1 MRCRHCQSDNP
12 DLSRFCD
19 NCGESLAPVCPGC
32 GTPAR
37 AGARFCGQCGTRLSS
52 TGPGGA
58 KPAEAPPPP
67 SAPTQMPTQM
77 QKQMQTQAAAP
88 TALTRHIDE
97 GERKLVT
104 VLFADI
110 RGSTSLIEA
119 MDPEQAMGLLD
130 PAVQA
135 MAAAVQ
141 RFGGTVN
148 RVQGDG
154 IMALFGAPV
163 ASEDHAVRACLAAQ
177 AILTDIAALHAE
189 LEVRVGLN
197 SGDVVIRS
205 VGHDPSDY
213 DAVGVTVHLA
223 HRMETTAKPG
233 TVCLTGRTAL
243 LAHGTVD
250 LENLGAQRIAGIAEP
265 VEVFRLISAH
275 ERPAWDVR
283 AAAGTMTRF
292 VGRESELQMMESA
305 LGRAWLGRGQVVT
318 LTADAGI
325 GKSRLVHEFLSRLAP
340 GAWTLVRAAGISHG
354 EGTPYRLAADI
365 LRAWL
370 GVQRSDARAD
380 VARKLTQA
388 RLLLGLSDASE
399 AAPLESLLDLPVS
412 DPEWAGLPA
421 EMRRERMLPALRMV
435 MLRES
440 SVRPLMLLVE
450 DLHWSDP
457 QSETLID
464 GLVDGLGGAR
474 MLVLVTTRPSRRPNW
489 ATRGNRSYCVGLQ
502 LGPLDAQ
509 AADALLAEL
518 LAPGPE
524 LAELRARIIAQADG
538 TPLFLEELSRALIE
552 QGVVV
557 AEPSSL
563 RLTRSMKEVQ
573 IPASVQAIVANRIDQ
588 LGGEPRRLL
597 QVAAVIGKDVPRDI
611 LTAVAD
617 LSETMLSIN
626 LSVLQAAEFIYEISR
641 LAGPD
646 YTFKHALT
654 QAVAYEGMLRR
665 QRRDLHARVLGVM
678 EALAADR
685 ADELTEVLA
694 DHAIRG
700 EIWNRA
706 SALTAR
712 AGARANARSAWP
724 DAVRFLDQALECLQK
739 LPETPETLT
748 LAVDVRLGLRV
759 ALAPMMQLT
768 RVRQVIAE
776 ASTIAERLGDMS
788 RIVRVDINQCL
799 FLSQEGNLGKAI
811 EAGRRARSV
820 ARLLGDPSAQVSC
833 AFALGQ
839 TLWFAGDFT
848 EARSVMEECLP
859 LVRGEMRLFNTGTTG
874 TASVLLLTCLSKTYA
889 LLGEFDRAFAL
900 AEENIAIAQ
909 ETRKPYDLSY
919 ALVAKGFAH
928 LLADQ
933 PTAAIEALE
942 AALTAG
948 RAAQIGI
955 MIPSIARYLGR
966 AYVQTGRVTEAHRLL
981 AEALKTAR
989 ASDMV
994 MLIAWLGIASAQA
1007 CAHDGDFAAART
1019 HLEDSLTLSRTHG
1032 FRPSEALCLML
1043 SAELHLAHE
1052 THDAAHEAL
1061 ALADALVAG
1070 MGMAAV
1076 HPALR
1081 AIRGRIGM
1089 VAG

>member
-12 DLSRFCD
+12 DQSRFCD
-19 NCGESLAPVCPGC
+19 HCGTSLALSCAAC
-32 GTPAR
+32 GAVAR
-37 AGARFCGQCGTRLSS
+37 AGARFCGQCGARM
-52 TGPGGA
+52 PGDA
-58 KPAEAPPPP
+58 QDPPA
-67 SAPTQMPTQM
+67 
-77 QKQMQTQAAAP
+77 AAAP
-88 TALTRHIDE
+88 AAPTPAAPPAPPSALTRHIDE

-110 RGSTSLIEA
+110 RGSTALIEA
-119 MDPEQAMGLLD
+119 MDPEQAMSLLD

-177 AILTDIAALHAE
+177 AIVVDIAALHAE

-205 VGHDPSDY
+205 VGQDPSDY

-223 HRMETTAKPG
+223 HRMETTARPG

-250 LENLGAQRIAGIAEP
+250 LEKLGVQPVAGIAGP

-292 VGRESELQMMESA
+292 VGRQSELQLMDSA
-305 LGRAWLGRGQVVT
+305 MGRAWLGRGQVVT
-318 LTADAGI
+318 LTADAGV
-325 GKSRLVHEFLSRLAP
+325 GKSRLVHEFLKRLAP
-340 GAWTLVRAAGISHG
+340 GAWTLIRAAGISHG

-388 RLLLGLSDASE
+388 RLLLGLSDPGE
-399 AAPLESLLDLPVS
+399 AAPLESLLDLPVG
-412 DPEWAGLPA
+412 DPDWAGLAA
-421 EMRRERMLPALRMV
+421 EIRRERMLPALRMV

-440 SVRPLMLLVE
+440 AVRPLMLLVE

-457 QSETLID
+457 QSETLLD
-464 GLVDGLGGAR
+464 ALVDGLGGAR
-474 MLVLVTTRPSRRPNW
+474 LLMLVTTRPVRRPNW

-502 LGPLDAQ
+502 LGPLET
-509 AADALLAEL
+509 AAAESLLSEL

-538 TPLFLEELSRALIE
+538 TPLFLEELSRALVE

-563 RLTRSMKEVQ
+563 RLTRSMTEVQ

-588 LGGEPRRLL
+588 LEGEPRRLL
-597 QVAAVIGKDVPRDI
+597 QVAAVIGKEVPRDI

-617 LSETMLSIN
+617 LSETMLAAN
-626 LSVLQAAEFIYEISR
+626 LAVLQAAEFIYEISR

-665 QRRDLHARVLGVM
+665 QRRELHARVLGVM

-700 EIWNRA
+700 EVWSRA
-706 SALTAR
+706 AVLAAR
-712 AGARANARSAWP
+712 AGARATARSAWQ
-724 DAVRFLDQALECLQK
+724 DAVRFYDQALDALGR
-739 LPETPETLT
+739 LPETPETL
-748 LAVDVRLGLRV
+748 AGGVDVRLGLRV
-759 ALAPMMQLT
+759 ALAPLMQQT
-768 RVRQVIAE
+768 RLRRIVAE
-776 ASTIAERLGDMS
+776 ASALAERLGDLPRML
-788 RIVRVDINQCL
+788 RVDISRCIVA
-799 FLSQEGNLGKAI
+799 SQDGLLPQAI
-811 EAGRRARSV
+811 EAGRRAQSV
-820 ARLLGDPSAQVSC
+820 ARTLGDAAAQLSG

-839 TLWFAGDFT
+839 TLWFAGDFA
-848 EARSVMEECLP
+848 EGIAVMSECLP
-859 LVRGEMRLFNTGTTG
+859 MVRGPMRLFNTGTTG

-889 LLGEFDRAFAL
+889 LLGRFDQAVAL
-900 AEENIAIAQ
+900 ARENLGIAE
-909 ETRKPYDLSY
+909 ETRKPYDITY
-919 ALVAKGFAH
+919 AHLAIGFAR
-928 LLADQ
+928 LLAGQ
-933 PTAAIEALE
+933 PSEAIVSLETALQ
-942 AALTAG
+942 AG
-948 RAAQIGI
+948 RAAQINI
-955 MIPSIARYLGR
+955 LIPSVARYLGR
-966 AYVQTGRVTEAHRLL
+966 AYAQVGRLTEARVLMS
-981 AEALKTAR
+981 EALDHAQ
-989 ASDMV
+989 AADMV
-994 MLIAWLGIASAQA
+994 MLVAWCGLAAAQA
-1007 CAHDGDFAAART
+1007 HARDGD
-1019 HLEDSLTLSRTHG
+1019 LEGAGEMLESSLALAGRHG
-1032 FRPSEALCLML
+1032 FRPAAALGWMQMAELQLALRDRAAAAAALASAEALVQDLGM
-1043 SAELHLAHE
+1043 SFAVADLA
-1052 THDAAHEAL
+1052 AL
-1061 ALADALVAG
+1061 ARRLDGL
-1070 MGMAAV
+1070 
-1076 HPALR
+1076 PA
-1081 AIRGRIGM
+1081 
-1089 VAG
+1089 

>member
-1 MRCRHCQSDNP
+1 MRCRHCQSENP

-19 NCGESLAPVCPGC
+19 HCGRSLAVVCAAC
-32 GTPAR
+32 GTPGR
-37 AGARFCGQCGTRLSS
+37 SGARFCGQCGTRL
-52 TGPGGA
+52 GA
-58 KPAEAPPPP
+58 EPPAPSPPP
-67 SAPTQMPTQM
+67 AP
-77 QKQMQTQAAAP
+77 
-88 TALTRHIDE
+88 ALYRHIDE

-110 RGSTSLIEA
+110 RGSTALIEA
-119 MDPEQAMGLLD
+119 MDPEQAMSLLD

-135 MAAAVQ
+135 MVAAVQ

-177 AILTDIAALHAE
+177 AIVADIGLLHAE

-205 VGHDPSDY
+205 VGQDPSDY

-223 HRMETTAKPG
+223 HRMETTARPG
-233 TVCLTGRTAL
+233 TVCLTARTAL

-250 LENLGAQRIAGIAEP
+250 LENLGPRQIAGIAEP

-283 AAAGTMTRF
+283 AASGTMTRF
-292 VGRESELQMMESA
+292 VGRESELQLMEAA

-325 GKSRLVHEFLSRLAP
+325 GKSRLVHEFFKRLPP
-340 GAWTLVRAAGISHG
+340 GSWTMVRAAGISHG

-388 RLLLGLSDASE
+388 RLLLGLSDPVE
-399 AAPLESLLDLPVS
+399 TAPLESLLDLPVS
-412 DPEWAGLPA
+412 DADWAKLPA
-421 EMRRERMLPALRMV
+421 EQRRERMLPALRQV

-440 SVRPLMLLVE
+440 AVRPLLLLVE

-457 QSETLID
+457 QSETLIEA
-464 GLVDGLGGAR
+464 LVDGLGGAR
-474 MLVLVTTRPSRRPNW
+474 MLVLVTTRPNRRPGW

-502 LGPLDAQ
+502 LGPLENDA
-509 AADALLAEL
+509 AEALLREL

-563 RLTRSMKEVQ
+563 RLTRSMTEVQ
-573 IPASVQAIVANRIDQ
+573 IPASVQAILANRIDQ
-588 LGGEPRRLL
+588 LDAEPRRLL

-611 LTAVAD
+611 LEAVAD
-617 LSETMLSIN
+617 LSETMLALN
-626 LSVLQAAEFIYEISR
+626 LAVLQAAEFIYEISR
-641 LAGPD
+641 LARPD

-654 QAVAYEGMLRR
+654 QTVAYEGMLRR

-700 EIWNRA
+700 EVWDRA
-706 SALTAR
+706 AALAAR
-712 AGARANARSAWP
+712 AGARANGRSAWP
-724 DAVRFLDQALECLQK
+724 DAVRFFDSALACLRH
-739 LPETPETLT
+739 LPETPQT
-748 LAVDVRLGLRV
+748 LALSIDVRLGLRV
-759 ALAPMMQLT
+759 ALAPMMQLA
-768 RVRQVIAE
+768 RVREVVAE
-776 ASTIAERLGDMS
+776 ASLLAERLGDIS
-788 RIVRVDINQCL
+788 RILRVDINRCL
-799 FLSQEGNLGKAI
+799 FLSQEGHLTQAI
-811 EAGRRARSV
+811 EAGRRAQDA
-820 ARLLGDPSAQVSC
+820 ARTLGDASAQVSC

-839 TLWFAGDFT
+839 TLWFAGAFG
-848 EARSVMEECLP
+848 EAAAVMEEVLP
-859 LVRGEMRLFNTGTTG
+859 LVRGEMRLFNAGTTG
-874 TASVLLLTCLSKTYA
+874 TALVLLLTCLSKTYA
-889 LLGEFDRAFAL
+889 LQGDFERAFAL
-900 AEENIAIAQ
+900 AEENIDIAE

-919 ALVAKGFAH
+919 ARLAKGFAH
-928 LLADQ
+928 LLSNE
-933 PTAAIEALE
+933 PTEAIVVLE
-942 AALTAG
+942 AALAAG
-948 RAAQIGI
+948 RAAQIDI
-955 MIPSIARYLGR
+955 LIPSVARYLGR
-966 AYVQTGRVTEAHRLL
+966 AYVQTGRV
-981 AEALKTAR
+981 AEAQGLLVEALRTAR

-994 MLIAWLGIASAQA
+994 MLIAWLGIAGAQA
-1007 CAHDGDFAAART
+1007 HAQAGDDAAART
-1019 HLEDSLTLSRTHG
+1019 ALSDSLALSRMHG
-1032 FRPSEALCLML
+1032 FRPSEALGLL
-1043 SAELHLAHE
+1043 LRAELDLGRGAA
-1052 THDAAHEAL
+1052 DAAASALAEAEAL
-1061 ALADALVAG
+1061 VRE
-1070 MGMAAV
+1070 MRMAAV
-1076 HPALR
+1076 EPALHELRRR
-1081 AIRGRIGM
+1081 AAALVG
-1089 VAG
+1089 

>member
-1 MRCRHCQSDNP
+1 MRCRHCKSDNP
-12 DLSRFCD
+12 DPSRFCD
-19 NCGESLAPVCPGC
+19 NCGESLALACSAC
-32 GTPAR
+32 RTIAR
-37 AGARFCGQCGTRLSS
+37 AGARFCGNCGTRLAAD
-52 TGPGGA
+52 T
-58 KPAEAPPPP
+58 PPPP
-67 SAPTQMPTQM
+67 PPPPPPT
-77 QKQMQTQAAAP
+77 
-88 TALTRHIDE
+88 LYRHIDE

-135 MAAAVQ
+135 MVGAVQ

-177 AILTDIAALHAE
+177 AILAAIAGLHAE

-205 VGHDPSDY
+205 VGQDPSDY

-223 HRMETTAKPG
+223 HRMETAAKPG

-243 LAHGTVD
+243 MAHGTVD
-250 LENLGAQRIAGIAEP
+250 LENLGPRQIAGIAEP
-265 VEVFRLISAH
+265 VEVFRLLSAY

-292 VGRESELQMMESA
+292 VGRDSELQLMESA

-325 GKSRLVHEFLSRLAP
+325 GKSRLVHEFLKKLTP
-340 GAWTLVRAAGISHG
+340 GAWTMIRAAGISHG

-388 RLLLGLSDASE
+388 LLLLGLSDTAE
-399 AAPLESLLDLPVS
+399 AAPLESLLDLPVT
-412 DPEWAGLPA
+412 DPDWATLSA
-421 EMRRERMLPALRMV
+421 EMRRERMLPSLRQV

-440 SVRPLMLLVE
+440 AVRPLLLLIE
-450 DLHWSDP
+450 DLHWSDR
-457 QSETLID
+457 QSETLVEA
-464 GLVDGLGGAR
+464 LVDGLGGAR
-474 MLVLVTTRPSRRPNW
+474 LLVLVTTRPTRRPNW

-502 LGPLDAQ
+502 LGPLERE
-509 AADALLAEL
+509 AAEALLGEL

-524 LAELRARIIAQADG
+524 LAELRARIISQADG

-563 RLTRSMKEVQ
+563 RLTRSMREVQ
-573 IPASVQAIVANRIDQ
+573 IPASVQAILANRIDQ
-588 LGGEPRRLL
+588 LDMEPRRLL
-597 QVAAVIGKDVPRDI
+597 QVAAVIGKEIPRDI

-617 LSETMLSIN
+617 LSETMLGIN
-626 LSVLQAAEFIYEISR
+626 LAVLQAAEFIYEISR
-641 LAGPD
+641 LVGPD

-654 QAVAYEGMLRR
+654 QTVAYEGMLRR

-700 EIWNRA
+700 EVWDRA
-706 SALTAR
+706 ATLVAR
-712 AGARANARSAWP
+712 AGSRATARSAWT
-724 DAVRFLDQALECLQK
+724 DAVRFYDQALDCLGR
-739 LPETPETLT
+739 LPENRETLT
-748 LAVDVRLGLRV
+748 LAIDVRLGLRV
-759 ALAPMMQLT
+759 ALAPILQIA
-768 RVRQVIAE
+768 RVRQMVEE
-776 ASTIAERLGDMS
+776 ASGLAERLGDIS
-788 RIVRVDINQCL
+788 RMMRVDISRCL
-799 FLSQEGNLGKAI
+799 FLSQEGNLAQAI
-811 EAGRRARSV
+811 VAGRRAQQA
-820 ARLLGDPSAQVSC
+820 ARTLGDPSAQVSC

-839 TLWFAGDFT
+839 TLWFAGDFA
-848 EARSVMEECLP
+848 EAIEVMEECLP
-859 LVRGEMRLFNTGTTG
+859 LVRGEMRLFNAGTTG
-874 TASVLLLTCLSKTYA
+874 TASVLLLTCLSKTHA
-889 LLGEFDRAFAL
+889 LRGDFAQAQAL
-900 AEENIAIAQ
+900 AEENIAIAE

-919 ALVAKGFAH
+919 ARLAKGFAH
-928 LLADQ
+928 LLADE
-933 PTAAIEALE
+933 PTQAIESLE
-942 AALTAG
+942 AALAAG

-955 MIPSIARYLGR
+955 LIPSVARYLGR

-981 AEALKTAR
+981 AEALATAR

-994 MLIAWLGIASAQA
+994 MLIAWLSIAGAQA
-1007 CAHDGDFAAART
+1007 HAHEGDFAAAET
-1019 HLEDSLTLSRTHG
+1019 HLGDSLALSRTHG
-1032 FRPSEALCLML
+1032 FRPSEAMCWML
-1043 SAELHLAHE
+1043 RAELHLQH
-1052 THDAAHEAL
+1052 AAPEAAAAALAKAEAL
-1061 ALADALVAG
+1061 VDDMRMLAVRPALQALRGRMIALAG
-1070 MGMAAV
+1070 
-1076 HPALR
+1076 
-1081 AIRGRIGM
+1081 
-1089 VAG
+1089 